1 MIGLEITW
9 VPLFKST
16 ALLPKHVIPHFTDEK
31 TEVRKFHDFPG
42 HKASKGWKQ
51 NLNHSPT

>member
-42 HKASKGWKQ
+42 HKAIKGWKQ